1 MISSRD
7 GLLGDGV
14 FYCTVKGGEAMTLK
28 NALVSWKYPSILLCG
43 IGISN
48 FGSWVYFIAL
58 NLIVLDMTGSALAVA
73 GLYIVKPMAAI
84 FTNVWAGSVIDRINK
99 RNLMA
104 ALDLFRTVFIVLLP
118 LTSSIWVMYSLVFV
132 INMAGAMFGT
142 TSRSYITKLIPVEQR
157 KRFNS
162 LRSLMDSGAFL
173 IGPAL
178 AGILFLIGTPVLAIY
193 INAAALLLSGII
205 TLFMPNLEK
214 DHRLNQSNHYL
225 SWTIMKKDWGIV
237 LDFSRESSYIM
248 LIYFLFSCM
257 VVMETAI
264 DSQEA
269 GFAKAVLLLS
279 DSDYGFLVS
288 VAGAGI
294 IAGAIVNAVFI
305 NKVKISHMIGL
316 GSLFVSIGYMIFAF
330 SNSFSL
336 AAIGFFI
343 IAFSLAFANTG
354 FQTFYQNNIPVEIM
368 GRVGS
373 VFGLLE
379 ALLIIITTAIVGV
392 SAHFISIRFVV
403 ISGSLIMLAL
413 SIWLSMLSMRTSKSR
428 YYSVGDAEIEA
439 KEKM

>member
-1 MISSRD
+1 
-7 GLLGDGV
+7 
-14 FYCTVKGGEAMTLK
+14 MTFK
-28 NALVSWKYPSILLCG
+28 NSLVAWKYPSILLCG

-48 FGSWVYFIAL
+48 FGAWVYFIAL
-58 NLIVLDMTGSALAVA
+58 NLIVLDMTDSALAVA

-99 RNLMA
+99 RNLMV
-104 ALDLFRTVFIVLLP
+104 ALDLFRAVFIALLP
-118 LTSSIWVMYSLVFV
+118 LTSSIWVIYSLVFV

-142 TSRSYITKLIPVEQR
+142 TSRSYITKLIPIEQR

-173 IGPAL
+173 IGPAI

-214 DHRLNQSNHYL
+214 ERSIEQSNHYL

-237 LDFSRESSYIM
+237 LDFSRKSSYIM

-257 VVMETAI
+257 VVMETAM

-269 GFAKAVLLLS
+269 VFAKAVLLLS

-288 VAGAGI
+288 IAGAGI
-294 IAGAIVNAVFI
+294 IAGAIVNAIFI
-305 NKVKISHMIGL
+305 NKIQISYLIGL
-316 GSLFVSIGYMIFAF
+316 GSLFVSIGYVIYAL
-330 SNSFSL
+330 SNSFSM

-373 VFGLLE
+373 IFGLLE
-379 ALLIIITTAIVGV
+379 ALLIIMTTAIVGV
-392 SAHFISIRFVV
+392 SAHFISIRLVV
-403 ISGSLIMLAL
+403 ISGTMIMFAVSILL
-413 SIWLSMLSMRTSKSR
+413 SILSMKASKSR
-428 YYSVGDAEIEA
+428 YYSVGNAG
-439 KEKM
+439 EKM

>member
-1 MISSRD
+1 MTFKN
-7 GLLGDGV
+7 LLV
-14 FYCTVKGGEAMTLK
+14 A
-28 NALVSWKYPSILLCG
+28 WKYPSILLCG

-48 FGSWVYFIAL
+48 FGAWVYFIAL
-58 NLIVLDMTGSALAVA
+58 NLIVLDMTDSALAVA

-99 RNLMA
+99 RNLMV
-104 ALDLFRTVFIVLLP
+104 ALDLFRAVFIALLP
-118 LTSSIWVMYSLVFV
+118 LTSSIWVIYSLVFV
-132 INMAGAMFGT
+132 INMAGAMFVT
-142 TSRSYITKLIPVEQR
+142 TSRSYITKLIPIEQR

-173 IGPAL
+173 IGPAI
-178 AGILFLIGTPVLAIY
+178 AGLLFLIGTPVIAIY

-214 DHRLNQSNHYL
+214 ERSLEQTSHYL

-237 LDFSRESSYIM
+237 MDFSRKFSYIM

-257 VVMETAI
+257 VVMETAM

-269 GFAKAVLLLS
+269 VFAKAVLLLS

-288 VAGAGI
+288 IAGAGI
-294 IAGAIVNAVFI
+294 IAGAIVNAIFI
-305 NKVKISHMIGL
+305 NKIPISYLIGL
-316 GSLFVSIGYMIFAF
+316 GSLFVSIGYVIYAL
-330 SNSFSL
+330 SNSFSM

-373 VFGLLE
+373 IFGLLE
-379 ALLIIITTAIVGV
+379 ALLIIMTTAIVGV

-403 ISGSLIMLAL
+403 ISGTMIMFAVSILL
-413 SIWLSMLSMRTSKSR
+413 SILSMKASKSR
-428 YYSVGDAEIEA
+428 YYSVGNAG
-439 KEKM
+439 EKM

>member
-1 MISSRD
+1 
-7 GLLGDGV
+7 
-14 FYCTVKGGEAMTLK
+14 MTFR
-28 NALVSWKYPSILLCG
+28 NSLVSWKYPSILLCG

-48 FGSWVYFIAL
+48 FGAWVYFIAL

-99 RNLMA
+99 RNLMI
-104 ALDLFRTVFIVLLP
+104 ALDLFRAVFMALLP
-118 LTSSIWVMYSLVFV
+118 LASSIWVIYSLVFV
-132 INMAGAMFGT
+132 INMAEAMFVT
-142 TSRSYITKLIPVEQR
+142 TSRTYITKLIPIEQR

-162 LRSLMDSGAFL
+162 LRSLIDSGAFL
-173 IGPAL
+173 IGPAI

-214 DHRLNQSNHYL
+214 DHPLGKSSHYL

-237 LDFSRESSYIM
+237 LDFSRKSSYIM

-269 GFAKAVLLLS
+269 AFAKAILLLS

-288 VAGAGI
+288 IAGAGI

-305 NKVKISHMIGL
+305 SKVQISYMISL
-316 GSLFVSIGYMIFAF
+316 GSLFVSIGYMIYAF

-403 ISGSLIMLAL
+403 ISGSMIMFAI
-413 SIWLSMLSMRTSKSR
+413 SILLSMLSMKASKSR
-428 YYSVGDAEIEA
+428 YYQVGKAEVKA
-439 KEKM
+439 GEKM

>member
-1 MISSRD
+1 
-7 GLLGDGV
+7 
-14 FYCTVKGGEAMTLK
+14 MTLK
-28 NALVSWKYPSILLCG
+28 NSLVAWKYPSILLCG

-48 FGSWVYFIAL
+48 FGAWVYFIAL
-58 NLIVLDMTGSALAVA
+58 NLIVLDMTDSALAVA

-99 RNLMA
+99 RNLMV
-104 ALDLFRTVFIVLLP
+104 ALDLFRAVFIALLP
-118 LTSSIWVMYSLVFV
+118 LTSSIWVIYSLVFV

-142 TSRSYITKLIPVEQR
+142 TSRSYITKLIPIEQR

-173 IGPAL
+173 IGPAI
-178 AGILFLIGTPVLAIY
+178 AGLLFLIGTPVLAIY

-205 TLFMPNLEK
+205 TLFMPDLE
-214 DHRLNQSNHYL
+214 RERSLEQSSHYL

-237 LDFSRESSYIM
+237 MDFSRKFSYIM

-257 VVMETAI
+257 VVMETAM

-269 GFAKAVLLLS
+269 VFAKAVLLLS

-288 VAGAGI
+288 IAGAGI

-305 NKVKISHMIGL
+305 NKIPISYLIGL
-316 GSLFVSIGYMIFAF
+316 GSLFVSIGYVIYAL
-330 SNSFSL
+330 SNSFSM

-373 VFGLLE
+373 IFGLLE
-379 ALLIIITTAIVGV
+379 ALLIIMTTAIVGV
-392 SAHFISIRFVV
+392 SAHFISIRLVV
-403 ISGSLIMLAL
+403 ISGTMIMFAVSILL
-413 SIWLSMLSMRTSKSR
+413 SILSMKVSKSR
-428 YYSVGDAEIEA
+428 YYSVGNAG
-439 KEKM
+439 EKM

>member
-1 MISSRD
+1 MTFKH
-7 GLLGDGV
+7 V
-14 FYCTVKGGEAMTLK
+14 FI
-28 NALVSWKYPSILLCG
+28 SWKYPSILLCG

-48 FGSWVYFIAL
+48 FGAWVYFIAL
-58 NLIVLDMTGSALAVA
+58 NLIILDMTNSALAVA
-73 GLYIVKPMAAI
+73 GLYIVKPMASL

-99 RNLMA
+99 RNLMV
-104 ALDLFRTVFIVLLP
+104 ALDLFRTVFLALLP
-118 LTSSIWVMYSLVFV
+118 TISSIWVIYSVVFV
-132 INMAGAMFGT
+132 INMAGTMFVT

-162 LRSLMDSGAFL
+162 LRSLIDSGAFL
-173 IGPAL
+173 IGPAI

-193 INAAALLLSGII
+193 MNAAALLLSGII

-214 DHRLNQSNHYL
+214 GHSFEQSDRYL

-237 LDFSRESSYIM
+237 LNFSRKFSYIM
-248 LIYFLFSCM
+248 LIYFFFSCM

-269 GFAKAVLLLS
+269 AFAKAVLLLS

-288 VAGAGI
+288 IAGAGI
-294 IAGAIVNAVFI
+294 IAGAIVNAVSI
-305 NKVKISHMIGL
+305 SKVQISYLIGL

-330 SNSFSL
+330 STSFTI

-373 VFGLLE
+373 IFGLLE
-379 ALLIIITTAIVGV
+379 ALLIIMTTAIVGI

-403 ISGSLIMLAL
+403 ISGSVIMFAL
-413 SIWLSMLSMRTSKSR
+413 SILLSMLSMKTSKSR
-428 YYSVGDAEIEA
+428 YYHIGNVEANAE
-439 KEKM
+439 EKR

>member
-1 MISSRD
+1 M
-7 GLLGDGV
+7 V
-14 FYCTVKGGEAMTLK
+14 
-28 NALVSWKYPSILLCG
+28 
-43 IGISN
+43 
-48 FGSWVYFIAL
+48 
-58 NLIVLDMTGSALAVA
+58 
-73 GLYIVKPMAAI
+73 
-84 FTNVWAGSVIDRINK
+84 
-99 RNLMA
+99 
-104 ALDLFRTVFIVLLP
+104 ALDLFRAVFIALLP
-118 LTSSIWVMYSLVFV
+118 LTSSIWVIYSLVFV

-142 TSRSYITKLIPVEQR
+142 TSRSYITKLIPIEQR

-173 IGPAL
+173 IGPAI

-214 DHRLNQSNHYL
+214 ERSIEQSNHYL

-237 LDFSRESSYIM
+237 LDFSRKSSYIM

-257 VVMETAI
+257 VVMETAM

-269 GFAKAVLLLS
+269 VFAKAVLLLS

-288 VAGAGI
+288 IAGAGI

-305 NKVKISHMIGL
+305 NKIPISYLIGL
-316 GSLFVSIGYMIFAF
+316 GSLFVSIGYVIYAL
-330 SNSFSL
+330 SNSFSM

-373 VFGLLE
+373 IFGLLE
-379 ALLIIITTAIVGV
+379 ALLIIMTTAIVGV

-403 ISGSLIMLAL
+403 ISGTMIMFAVSILL
-413 SIWLSMLSMRTSKSR
+413 SILSMKASKSR
-428 YYSVGDAEIEA
+428 YYSVGNAG
-439 KEKM
+439 EKM

>member
-1 MISSRD
+1 
-7 GLLGDGV
+7 
-14 FYCTVKGGEAMTLK
+14 MTFK
-28 NALVSWKYPSILLCG
+28 NSLVAWKYPSILLFG

-48 FGSWVYFIAL
+48 FGAWVYFIAL
-58 NLIVLDMTGSALAVA
+58 NLIVLDMTDSALAVA

-99 RNLMA
+99 RNLMV
-104 ALDLFRTVFIVLLP
+104 ALDLFRAVFIALLP
-118 LTSSIWVMYSLVFV
+118 LTSSIWVIYSLVFV

-142 TSRSYITKLIPVEQR
+142 TSRSYITKLIPIEQR

-173 IGPAL
+173 IGPAI
-178 AGILFLIGTPVLAIY
+178 AGLLFLIGTPVLAIY

-205 TLFMPNLEK
+205 TLFMPDLEK
-214 DHRLNQSNHYL
+214 ERSLEQSSHYL

-237 LDFSRESSYIM
+237 MDFSRKFSYIM

-257 VVMETAI
+257 VVMETAM

-269 GFAKAVLLLS
+269 VFAKAVLLLS

-288 VAGAGI
+288 IAGAGI

-305 NKVKISHMIGL
+305 NKIPISYLIGL
-316 GSLFVSIGYMIFAF
+316 GSLFVSIGYVIYAL
-330 SNSFSL
+330 SNSFSM

-373 VFGLLE
+373 IFGLLE
-379 ALLIIITTAIVGV
+379 ALLIIMTTAIVGV
-392 SAHFISIRFVV
+392 SAHFISIRLVV
-403 ISGSLIMLAL
+403 ISGTMIMFAVSILL
-413 SIWLSMLSMRTSKSR
+413 SILSMKASKSR
-428 YYSVGDAEIEA
+428 YYSIGNAG
-439 KEKM
+439 EKM